1 MEQKSHYVGLTD
13 AEVLENRQRNGI
25 NILTPPEKEPL
36 WKKFWKISRSI
47 DYLLL
52 VAGTLSIGYLV
63 TSFGGQ
69 TKMLRFFSNLLVFL
83 LLFFW
88 QQDWLSFLN

>member
-36 WKKFWKISRSI
+36 
-47 DYLLL
+47 
-52 VAGTLSIGYLV
+52 
-63 TSFGGQ
+63 
-69 TKMLRFFSNLLVFL
+69 
-83 LLFFW
+83 
-88 QQDWLSFLN
+88 